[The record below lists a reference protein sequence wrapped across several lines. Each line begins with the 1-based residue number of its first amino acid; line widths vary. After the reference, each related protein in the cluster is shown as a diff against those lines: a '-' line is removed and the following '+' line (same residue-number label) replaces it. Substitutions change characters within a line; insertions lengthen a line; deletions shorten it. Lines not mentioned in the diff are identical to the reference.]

1 MLKIYCNVCN
11 RYRKFEN
18 LKILFFKTHYV
29 FGLFTLSVVMNTQKI
44 FTDKESIEILK
55 LLIVNC

>member
-11 RYRKFEN
+11 RYRKFKN
-18 LKILFFKTHYV
+18 LKILFFKIPYV

-44 FTDKESIEILK
+44 FTDEESIEILK

>member
-11 RYRKFEN
+11 RYRKFKN
-18 LKILFFKTHYV
+18 LKILFFKIPYV

-44 FTDKESIEILK
+44 FIDEESIEILK

>member
-11 RYRKFEN
+11 RYRKFKN
-18 LKILFFKTHYV
+18 PKILFFKTPYV

-44 FTDKESIEILK
+44 FIDEESIEILK